1 MNERTYTIK
10 ETALV
15 TGLSEDTLRYYER
28 IGLLGPIARAASG
41 HRRYAASDLTWID
54 FLTKML
60 STGMTLESLGR
71 YIELFRQGDGT
82 AAERRAMLEEHARKL
97 EERMS
102 QLQETLSIL
111 RWKINHYEELMAKQ
125 KDLAGG
131 GTCMPAGDGLMK
143 EGLMRDGLT
152 KRAQRINGR
161 RVPLRARQ
169 PVRS

>member
-82 AAERRAMLEEHARKL
+82 AAERRTMLEDHARMLEERI
-97 EERMS
+97 S

-111 RWKINHYEELMAKQ
+111 RWKINHYEELMARQ
-125 KDLAGG
+125 KDLASGG
-131 GTCMPAGDGLMK
+131 RCSAAGDGSMK
-143 EGLMRDGLT
+143 EAFMQHGQTR
-152 KRAQRINGR
+152 RAQRMNDR
-161 RVPLRARQ
+161 RPLRARQ